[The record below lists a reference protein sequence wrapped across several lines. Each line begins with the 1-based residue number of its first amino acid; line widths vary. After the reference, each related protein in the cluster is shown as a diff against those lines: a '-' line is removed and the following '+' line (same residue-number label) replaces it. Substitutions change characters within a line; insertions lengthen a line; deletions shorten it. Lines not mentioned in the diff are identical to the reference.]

1 MNNSE
6 EYAQYR
12 KRRIAMMKKIIIM
25 ALVILIILP
34 TVLCIILFIKLNSI
48 QKQLD
53 TVMELRLQQA
63 FSQQVA
69 ADGKEQSMDG
79 ALYNENVDTQELK
92 DKSDIKH
99 DVSTVEKDEKLYSG
113 KRVYLTF
120 DDGPSENTDAILDK
134 LAEYNAKATF
144 FVVMKTDEQSVERY
158 KRIVSEGHT
167 LAMHSATHVYSQIYS
182 SLDAYISDVSSLQDY
197 LEEVT
202 GKKPVF
208 YRFPGGSSNTVSDV
222 SISECVEYLEQQNIV
237 YFDWNVA
244 SGDADRN
251 NVPAYVIASN
261 VINGVETKDDA
272 VVLLHDTNAKSTTVE
287 ALDAILQYMADT
299 GMNVLPITEGTIPV
313 HHRISK

>member
-144 FVVMKTDEQSVERY
+144 FVV
-158 KRIVSEGHT
+158 
-167 LAMHSATHVYSQIYS
+167 
-182 SLDAYISDVSSLQDY
+182 
-197 LEEVT
+197 
-202 GKKPVF
+202 
-208 YRFPGGSSNTVSDV
+208 
-222 SISECVEYLEQQNIV
+222 
-237 YFDWNVA
+237 
-244 SGDADRN
+244 
-251 NVPAYVIASN
+251 
-261 VINGVETKDDA
+261 
-272 VVLLHDTNAKSTTVE
+272 
-287 ALDAILQYMADT
+287 
-299 GMNVLPITEGTIPV
+299 
-313 HHRISK
+313 

>member
-261 VINGVETKDDA
+261 VINGVETKADA
-272 VVLLHDTNAKSTTVE
+272 GVLLHDTNAKSTTVE
-287 ALDAILQYMADT
+287 ALDEILQYMADT